1 MNKTLLGLM
10 CGVAVVVLLLI
21 PTSSGPQ
28 PPIPNPVDPTEAKTP
43 PEVLNAF
50 STYRRLWMDLNQKA
64 AAKLDS
70 GEFTTQQQVWDFIA
84 SGQEPARRIAFEKIA
99 KHEQEVL
106 GDGKWTPQLHSE
118 LLKQYGAK

>member
-1 MNKTLLGLM
+1 MNKTLLGWA

-21 PTSSGPQ
+21 PTKNGPQ
-28 PPIPNPVDPTEAKTP
+28 PPIPNPDPTEAKTP
-43 PEVLNAF
+43 LEVLDAF

-64 AAKLDS
+64 AVKLDS

-99 KHEQEVL
+99 KKEQEVL
-106 GDGKWTPQLHSE
+106 GDGKWTPELHSE